1 MKRAFFF
8 VLFISSISV
17 QAQQGSRTGKSKEVK
32 KLVTTD
38 SVLKKLQ
45 QIKDNAATSFQ
56 ALETKQTQENIS
68 TNLDWI
74 LQLQKEQ
81 KAKQKK
87 AAIIRIAIGIGLLVV
102 LVIGLRRK
110 GKK

>member
-1 MKRAFFF
+1 M
-8 VLFISSISV
+8 VID
-17 QAQQGSRTGKSKEVK
+17 
-32 KLVTTD
+32 D
-38 SVLKKLQ
+38 SVIKKVQQLKDSIAASIQ
-45 QIKDNAATSFQ
+45 TIKPV
-56 ALETKQTQENIS
+56 QTLENIS
-68 TNLDWI
+68 QNFDWI

-81 KAKQKK
+81 RAKQKK